1 MLKSGSDMM
10 AAAESEVH
18 SLEEFEAL
26 TFLSLVKSIPQKI
39 TKSQELQSHIE
50 SGLLNSYKLT
60 TRFSFQV

>member
-26 TFLSLVKSIPQKI
+26 KMFSLVKSIPQKSPRAKNCSPI
-39 TKSQELQSHIE
+39 
-50 SGLLNSYKLT
+50 LNLGC
-60 TRFSFQV
+60 